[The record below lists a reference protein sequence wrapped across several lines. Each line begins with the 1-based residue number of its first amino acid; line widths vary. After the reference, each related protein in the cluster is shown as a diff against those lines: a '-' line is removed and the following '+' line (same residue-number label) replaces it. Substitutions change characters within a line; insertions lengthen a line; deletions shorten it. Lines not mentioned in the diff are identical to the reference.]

1 MESFFKS
8 VAVMSGLLLFGTLG
22 FAQEHDRGPVLQKV
36 RYDINHVQS
45 VKSLFSVEV
54 LSLTNRRLEKLE
66 KDYTA
71 CQCQGALDQPAF
83 HDLIHTLQRAML
95 ENPIAGREREILQE
109 DLNLLRGT
117 PYSDTQV
124 YNK

>member
-1 MESFFKS
+1 MEWLFKS
-8 VAVMSGLLLFGTLG
+8 VAVMPGLLLFGTLG

-54 LSLTNRRLEKLE
+54 LSLTNGRLDKLE

-95 ENPIAGREREILQE
+95 ENPIAGRDREILQE

>member
-1 MESFFKS
+1 MECLCKT
-8 VAVMSGLLLFGTLG
+8 VTVMSGLLLFGTLS

-36 RYDINHVQS
+36 RSDINHIQS
-45 VKSLFSVEV
+45 VKSRFSIEV
-54 LSLTNRRLEKLE
+54 LSLTNHRLDKLE
-66 KDYTA
+66 KDYAA

-83 HDLIHTLQRAML
+83 HDLIFTLQRAMN
-95 ENPIAGREREILQE
+95 ENPIAGRDREILQE

-124 YNK
+124 YDK